1 MLLHPLCT
9 NLASKCLVLLVDP
22 KYGLSSWRNNI
33 RSLTV
38 DLCWFLLSNTLTFAG
53 SFPPVV
59 GSLVF
64 LVKFMEYVLL
74 TGGRATSLN
83 NSHRVTGD
91 PPIPKILKN
100 REKMQPPSTTYQSFW
115 IQKRSKLLEESQPPS
130 NDESR
135 HIGLV
140 ETHMNMVMKH
150 YE

>member
-9 NLASKCLVLLVDP
+9 NLAAKCLVLLVDP

-64 LVKFMEYVLL
+64 LVKKIMEYWLVE
-74 TGGRATSLN
+74 
-83 NSHRVTGD
+83 
-91 PPIPKILKN
+91 PPVSTLVIESQVIHQSPKYRGKKRKN
-100 REKMQPPSTTYQSFW
+100 ATTYQSFW
-115 IQKRSKLLEESQPPS
+115 IQTRSGLLDESQPPS
-130 NDESR
+130 NDDSR